1 MKKLNN
7 KIERGKEKKRKCCLD
22 RGAERRKTNQRK
34 RKEKTLQRKTGSESL
49 DNLPLKTGKQK
60 EKLLKNFTKLFQI
73 HQPRR

>member
-34 RKEKTLQRKTGSESL
+34 RKEKTLQRKTKGSES
-49 DNLPLKTGKQK
+49 
-60 EKLLKNFTKLFQI
+60 
-73 HQPRR
+73 